1 MIQQSI
7 KTRKALHRVWAQRAL
22 PGCCGANGASWADSA
37 DASKAGATARWR
49 GRSAGAAYPGARQAE
64 FAVLAGDGRQPLT
77 PIGGPTCDPL
87 EAHRWLHEA
96 RTRAGGG
103 QEPRLNAPDDLCLGW
118 RPGSAESW
126 RRHGPLL
133 LLPELKLEGGR
144 LDPVPLVAVPPAAS
158 PRAARARLR
167 TLLRRG
173 GLDAPATV
181 SLLDRYEGYF
191 PNIEVGAAQ
200 ILHARLGGDLIWLCW
215 LDLRAMLWDL
225 ISSALLWTLPDRGT
239 RGWPAGLHV
248 FAN

>member
-7 KTRKALHRVWAQRAL
+7 RTRKALLRIWAKRAL
-22 PGCCGANGASWADSA
+22 PGIHEAFEGPMADREVTRLRP
-37 DASKAGATARWR
+37 ATARR
-49 GRSAGAAYPGARQAE
+49 GDGAAYAGARRAE
-64 FAVLAGDGRQPLT
+64 FAVLTDDGRQPV
-77 PIGGPTCDPL
+77 GEHTCDPL

-96 RTRAGGG
+96 RKRAGGG
-103 QEPRLNAPDDLCLGW
+103 HGPRLNAPDGLCLGW
-118 RPGSAESW
+118 RAGSAGSW

-133 LLPELKLEGGR
+133 LLPELTLEGGR
-144 LDPVPLVAVPPAAS
+144 LDLLPLVAAPLPAS

-173 GLDAPATV
+173 GLDAPAAV

-200 ILHARLGGDLIWLCW
+200 ILHARLGGDLSWLCW

-248 FAN
+248 FTG